1 MTSPQLVPFSIVK
14 VWKLSAKFR
23 IKIRVP
29 SLTLLFNM
37 VIEVGAREIRQGR
50 ERECIQIVKEDMKSS
65 LFADEIWSYIENPK
79 DSAKKVLEKIYRLR
93 KLQDSKLMYTI

>member
-1 MTSPQLVPFSIVK
+1 M
-14 VWKLSAKFR
+14 
-23 IKIRVP
+23 P

-37 VIEVGAREIRQGR
+37 VIEVRAREIRQGR

-65 LFADEIWSYIENPK
+65 LFSDEIWSYIENPK
-79 DSAKKVLEKIYRLR
+79 DSAKKVLEKIYKFR